1 MRKPKIQ
8 HILPLLVWANLCK
21 GYQHSQSQCLPECS
35 CLSPGSPTILDCKSG
50 TYTRLPP
57 PPPDLNPTT
66 LDLTNN
72 SISHLDLVAVGQWVG
87 LQHLHL
93 GSNGLKSVAKSS
105 EDFSPLTSLTSLDLS
120 RNSIQV
126 LHTFVFVGL
135 PLLTH
140 LNLSH
145 NQLHTIASGA
155 FVLPALQVID
165 LSHNAMVEVEQHL
178 FDTSPAL
185 STIKFSHN
193 KISRLLDGTF
203 SHLVDIP
210 LIDFSHNAIM
220 GIEDNTLVGIN
231 TSFLDLGFNNLRK
244 VPNLALRKLTL
255 VTTLV
260 LDGNLFRTLETGC
273 IHNIKVKFLSI
284 SHCAHLERLDQSSI
298 ALLPLVETIT
308 LSNNPSLAYFHPG
321 AVSSV
326 PHLVALLLTTNRL
339 SSLEDVQPYI
349 PSLRSI
355 YLSGNLFQCHCSLRW
370 IQHVIEN
377 QERLGGFVVKDG
389 AQVRCDKDR
398 PILEVA
404 LQDTECRPYIL
415 PLFPNTAEVLMGRNL
430 TWLCKMVG
438 SSQGALTWSLPH
450 GQVLSEGECWTDR
463 ACVKEG
469 RLTLSFLHPEDVGDY
484 SCTATNA
491 HGNNTR
497 SVYLE
502 VKVLNIQVFPVAIA
516 ATFVTL
522 SWNTSQSLSRDFI
535 LQVEA
540 VPPARQTKSSRG
552 SSALKLIKNPVH
564 QYNNIEVGHKMN
576 SYTISELLPSSDYNV
591 MLCLKKNKHII
602 PVSSLRLTTR
612 PESYMHQLG
621 IVKDYTAITAVV
633 VVLGLFSV
641 SCISL
646 TLFRVYRFKA
656 IFQCSLPSDSIST
669 KDMMIVSPSEPESI
683 TSTSPYSPQDR
694 GHRLEQSSL
703 VDNEV
708 ASPMEE
714 APLCRT
720 TEAGGKNQRK
730 PFHSDTHS
738 HPGPLEWRMS

>member
-1 MRKPKIQ
+1 VNVCQ
-8 HILPLLVWANLCK
+8 C
-21 GYQHSQSQCLPECS
+21 YQQHSQTQCLPECS
-35 CLSPGSPTILDCKSG
+35 CPSPGPPTLLDCKSG
-50 TYTRLPP
+50 TYTRLPR
-57 PPPDLNPTT
+57 PPPDFKPTT
-66 LDLTNN
+66 IDFSNN
-72 SISHLDLVAVGQWVG
+72 SISHLDLVAVGDWVG

-105 EDFSPLTSLTSLDLS
+105 EDFSPLTTLTTLDLS

-178 FDTSPAL
+178 FDTSPSL

-284 SHCAHLERLDQSSI
+284 SQCAHLERLDQSSI

-308 LSNNPSLAYFHPG
+308 LSTNPSLAYFHPG

-326 PHLVALLLTTNRL
+326 PNLVALLITGNKL

-355 YLSGNLFQCHCSLRW
+355 YLAGNLFQCHCSLRW

-377 QERLGGFVVKDG
+377 QDRIGGFVVKDG
-389 AQVRCDKDR
+389 AEVRCDKDR

-404 LQDTECRPYIL
+404 LQDSECRPYIL
-415 PLFPNTAEVLMGRNL
+415 PLFPTTDEVMMGRNL

-438 SSQGALTWSLPH
+438 SSKGSLTWSLPH

-484 SCTATNA
+484 SCTATNS

-540 VPPARQTKSSRG
+540 VEPSPPSSRRTKNRGQQG

-633 VVLGLFSV
+633 VVLGLFSF

-656 IFQCSLPSDSIST
+656 IFQCSLQSDSIST

-683 TSTSPYSPQDR
+683 TSSSPYTHQDR
-694 GHRLEQSSL
+694 GQRLEQSSL

-720 TEAGGKNQRK
+720 TEAGGQKQKQIQSQRK
-730 PFHSDTHS
+730 PYHSDTHT